1 MSGMAQ
7 ISPMARGLCYTPL
20 APGSLRAHQDTA
32 AVGLPSRPLQPCH
45 VACPA
50 AVPPAPQRLSP
61 IACGGACPAP
71 ATGASRRAAGRA
83 GRWPRCAGG
92 TVGPPRG
99 GVLRRV
105 AGGAAPKGRLQF
117 LLCCRC
123 CQALVNDFFPST
135 CSALSHG
142 LKGSGGFRWRWDPSP
157 PTTFAPCERQH
168 PSPDALCVLR
178 RERAVL
184 GEATPSLRRL
194 V

>member
-1 MSGMAQ
+1 MLYFPHSGKPAG
-7 ISPMARGLCYTPL
+7 SPGHCRCGSALTPPPALPRRLSRGRPPSTP
-20 APGSLRAHQDTA
+20 ASLPYRMRRRLSSTRHRREPPCCGPRWQVA
-32 AVGLPSRPLQPCH
+32 AVRWGH
-45 VACPA
+45 
-50 AVPPAPQRLSP
+50 
-61 IACGGACPAP
+61 GGA
-71 ATGASRRAAGRA
+71 ATGWGAEAGA
-83 GRWPRCAGG
+83 
-92 TVGPPRG
+92 
-99 GVLRRV
+99 

-157 PTTFAPCERQH
+157 PTTFSPCERQH